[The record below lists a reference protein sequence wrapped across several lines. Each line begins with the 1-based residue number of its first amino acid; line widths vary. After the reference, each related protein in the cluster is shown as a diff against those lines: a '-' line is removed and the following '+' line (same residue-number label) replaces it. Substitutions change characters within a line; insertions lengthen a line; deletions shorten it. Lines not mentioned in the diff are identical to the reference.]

1 MTTNGNLS
9 NPYPGTQAVRRAM
22 ALLKAFD
29 DARPSWGLSDL
40 AREAGLNKTT
50 AFRLLSALE
59 SEGMVA
65 RGQDKESY
73 VLGPEVVVIGGRALR
88 ANNLRAVV
96 RPELEALAQQTGET
110 AALEVRSGR
119 DMLVMDEVIGEYLMS
134 SVQSVGSRWPLHATS
149 TGLAIL
155 AFMPERERDSLV
167 VPPLT
172 AVTEHTITDPALL
185 GQEWIAIRQR
195 GYAVAAESLEVGLVA
210 IGAPIYNH
218 DGEIP
223 GAVSVAIPK
232 LRLANGRVAEI
243 GERLVEAAERISVRL
258 GYRPLSKNGQMTD
271 PFTLTVDRKAFALSR
286 VEL

>member
-1 MTTNGNLS
+1 MTVNGNLT

-22 ALLKAFD
+22 ALLKVFD

-50 AFRLLSALE
+50 AYRLLSALE

-73 VLGPEVVVIGGRALR
+73 ILGPEVVVMSGRALR
-88 ANNLRAVV
+88 ANNLRAVA

-119 DMLVMDEVIGEYLMS
+119 EMLVIDEVIGEYLMS
-134 SVQSVGSRWPLHATS
+134 GVQSVGSHWPLHATS

-155 AFMPERERDSLV
+155 AFMPEQEWDTLLA
-167 VPPLT
+167 PPLT
-172 AVTEHTITDPALL
+172 AVTEQTITDPVLL
-185 GQEWIAIRQR
+185 FRELEQIRQR

-218 DGEIP
+218 DGELP

-232 LRLANGRVAEI
+232 LRLSNGRVAEI
-243 GERLVEAAERISVRL
+243 GERLAEAAERISARL
-258 GYRPLSKNGQMTD
+258 GYRSSIISGK
-271 PFTLTVDRKAFALSR
+271 
-286 VEL
+286 